1 MNYKQ
6 KKRKENFL
14 RTNNPNSTKGDDIY
28 DPVSSQQVSEERKLT
43 PKEIDVMH
51 YDFGFNKNLLNEI
64 CSSALKAGFTLDS
77 GNEKLDEMI
86 LKRFENLQCKDY
98 IIQLLEN
105 GLKDG
110 IAFLYPI
117 TEGLNLSTGEPL
129 ELRKIKKIEDFNIFY
144 AKDIA
149 TLERQMDKMKP
160 FYSRIKKMTL
170 LNPYGEVPSVLIDSS
185 WIVPYEPYPRPD
197 KYTTNSKT
205 YGDSFYKSIWDL
217 LIVKDNGIWS
227 AGQIAYSMLLKILK
241 ISDIGKLE
249 RKLNE
254 IGKNK
259 YLQKKELELN
269 TSTLALIG
277 KDDEIQSLNFTSGLN
292 IEQIKD
298 YIYDE
303 ISIALR
309 IPKSK
314 LLGTQQGALASAK
327 EDSNRWYE
335 YIENFQQDQ
344 LDEILRRVID
354 MLYAE
359 QGHYD
364 VNYNIT
370 FNSIRTIDRKEEA
383 EIEKIEAETIK
394 INIEGLALIQ
404 RQITGVDLDMNTIT
418 NLKDKLL
425 ENIKGKLDGQE

>member
-1 MNYKQ
+1 M
-6 KKRKENFL
+6 
-14 RTNNPNSTKGDDIY
+14 
-28 DPVSSQQVSEERKLT
+28 
-43 PKEIDVMH
+43 
-51 YDFGFNKNLLNEI
+51 
-64 CSSALKAGFTLDS
+64 
-77 GNEKLDEMI
+77 
-86 LKRFENLQCKDY
+86 
-98 IIQLLEN
+98 
-105 GLKDG
+105 
-110 IAFLYPI
+110 
-117 TEGLNLSTGEPL
+117 
-129 ELRKIKKIEDFNIFY
+129 
-144 AKDIA
+144 
-149 TLERQMDKMKP
+149 
-160 FYSRIKKMTL
+160 
-170 LNPYGEVPSVLIDSS
+170 
-185 WIVPYEPYPRPD
+185 
-197 KYTTNSKT
+197 
-205 YGDSFYKSIWDL
+205 
-217 LIVKDNGIWS
+217 
-227 AGQIAYSMLLKILK
+227 
-241 ISDIGKLE
+241 
-249 RKLNE
+249 
-254 IGKNK
+254 
-259 YLQKKELELN
+259 
-269 TSTLALIG
+269 
-277 KDDEIQSLNFTSGLN
+277 NFTSGLN

-425 ENIKGKLDGQE
+425 ENIKGKLDG